1 MKGHREKH
9 GKGYR
14 YRYYA
19 GLKPDGKKD
28 YKVTPTYPTAKE
40 ADAEWAKIKVQL
52 DQGTYVRAG
61 KETVAEYE
69 ERWLKTKES
78 QIEEGTYRQYSWLV
92 KNHIIPRLGH
102 LQLSKLRADHIQAM
116 YSDLESEDAISPQS
130 IGHLHRVLSQTLK
143 NAVQWGLIAKNPA
156 ELAKPPKVGR
166 HEFHVWTE
174 AELETFLSVA
184 KERTRYYMI
193 FLLGAATGMR
203 LGEIL
208 GLKWSDV
215 DFETG
220 IIQVRRSG
228 SKRKSTTTKTAASRR
243 PVVMPSYLV
252 EELQSHH
259 EQQQKEIAIQGTRW
273 KKNDLVVPTSV
284 GTQVLQGNI
293 RGLLERLIKRAGVT
307 ECRFHDLRHL
317 HATLLLTKGVHAKI
331 VQERLGHSSIQVTLD
346 RYSHVV
352 PGLQEQAATEID
364 AILRGS
370 KNTPKD

>member
-52 DQGTYVRAG
+52 DAGTYVRAG

-78 QIEEGTYRQYSWLV
+78 QIEEGTYRQYSWLI
-92 KNHIIPRLGH
+92 KNHIMPRLGH
-102 LQLSKLRADHIQAM
+102 IQLSRLRADHIQAM
-116 YSDLESEDAISPQS
+116 YADLESEEAISPQS

-156 ELAKPPKVGR
+156 ELAKPPRVGR

-174 AELETFLSVA
+174 DELSSFLIVA
-184 KERTRYYMI
+184 KERSRYYMV
-193 FLLGAATGMR
+193 FLLGASTGLR
-203 LGEIL
+203 FGEIL

-215 DFETG
+215 NLDTG
-220 IIQVRRSG
+220 TIQVRRSAG
-228 SKRKSTTTKTAASRR
+228 KKKSQTTKTASSRR
-243 PVVMPSYLV
+243 LVAMPSYLV
-252 EELQSHH
+252 DELRIHY
-259 EQQQKEIAIQGTRW
+259 EQQQREIEIQGNRW
-273 KKNDLVVPTSV
+273 HHNDLVVPTSV

-293 RGLLERLIKRAGVT
+293 RGLMDRLIKRAEVSR
-307 ECRFHDLRHL
+307 CRFHDLRHL

>member
-9 GKGYR
+9 GNGYR
-14 YRYYA
+14 YRYFA
-19 GLKPDGKKD
+19 GYKPDGKKI
-28 YKVTPTYPTAKE
+28 YRVTPTYPTARE

-61 KETVAEYE
+61 KETVSEYE
-69 ERWLKTKES
+69 ERWLKTKEP
-78 QIEEGTYRQYSWLV
+78 QIEEGTFRQYSWLL

-102 LQLSKLRADHIQAM
+102 IQLSKLRADHIQAM
-116 YSDLESEDAISPQS
+116 YAELENENVISQQS

-174 AELETFLSVA
+174 AELEAFLAVA
-184 KERTRYYMI
+184 KERTRYYML

-215 DFETG
+215 DLETG
-220 IIQVRRSG
+220 VIQVRRSG
-228 SKRKSTTTKTAASRR
+228 SKKKSTSTKTASSRR
-243 PVVMPSYLV
+243 LIVMPSYLV
-252 EELQSHH
+252 EELRHH
-259 EQQQKEIAIQGTRW
+259 YQQQQTEIEIQGTRW
-273 KKNDLVVPTSV
+273 KKNNLVVPTSV
-284 GTQVLQGNI
+284 GTQVLQGNV
-293 RGLLERLIKRAGVT
+293 RRLMERLIERAGVSR
-307 ECRFHDLRHL
+307 CRFHDLRHL
-317 HATLLLTKGVHAKI
+317 HATLLLLKGVHAKI

>member
-28 YKVTPTYPTAKE
+28 YKVTPTYPSAKE
-40 ADAEWAKIKVQL
+40 ADTEWAKIKVQL

-61 KETVAEYE
+61 KETMAEYE
-69 ERWLKTKES
+69 ERWLRTKES
-78 QIEEGTYRQYSWLV
+78 QIKEGTYRQYSWLV
-92 KNHIIPRLGH
+92 KNHIIPRFGH
-102 LQLSKLRADHIQAM
+102 IQLSKLRPDHIQAV
-116 YSDLESEDAISPQS
+116 YADLERENTISPQS

-156 ELAKPPKVGR
+156 ELAKPPKVDR

-174 AELETFLSVA
+174 DELESFLSVA
-184 KERTRYYMI
+184 EERTRHYMV

-215 DFETG
+215 DLESG

-228 SKRKSTTTKTAASRR
+228 SKKKSTSTKTSSSRR
-243 PVVMPSYLV
+243 SVEMSSYLV
-252 EELQSHH
+252 EKLQYHY
-259 EQQQKEIAIQGTRW
+259 QQQQTEIEIQGIRW
-273 KKNDLVVPTSV
+273 KKNNLVVPTSV

-293 RGLLERLIKRAGVT
+293 RGLMERLIERAGVSR
-307 ECRFHDLRHL
+307 CRFHDLRHL
-317 HATLLLTKGVHAKI
+317 HATLLLLKGVHPKI

-352 PGLQEQAATEID
+352 PGLQKQAANEID
-364 AILRGS
+364 AILRRFKKPS
-370 KNTPKD
+370 KD